1 MPIGNN
7 PKTGASMSFLSSRPI
22 TCPETLLQLAK
33 THPAPRVVIA
43 QAGASLPMQAARQA
57 VSEGIMTPVFVGE
70 PAQISKQAAAL
81 EWDISAYQ
89 QVAARDE
96 ADAAN
101 KAAALCGAGEGDVLM
116 KGHLHTD
123 VFMKS
128 ILSRANG
135 LRTENRLVHLFHMT
149 VPGTDAPL
157 ILSDCA
163 VNVAPDM
170 ATKRAALGYCVEM
183 LQMVQASR
191 PKIAI
196 LSATE
201 TPIASVPS
209 SLTAESL
216 MHWAEDAYPEIDV
229 VGPLAL
235 DLILSKE
242 SAKIKGLSESTVAGK
257 ANAVIVPDIVS
268 GNVLFKSLVYL
279 AGACAAGIVM
289 GAKVPVLLT
298 SRADPP
304 QARLA
309 SVALAAIMAS
319 ATKKP

>member
-1 MPIGNN
+1 M
-7 PKTGASMSFLSSRPI
+7 TFLTTREIKCPANLLRLAQSR
-22 TCPETLLQLAK
+22 
-33 THPAPRVVIA
+33 HAPRVVIA
-43 QAGASLPMQAARQA
+43 NAGASLPMQAA
-57 VSEGIMTPVFVGE
+57 
-70 PAQISKQAAAL
+70 KQAADAGIMIPVLVGAPDQINTQAEAL
-81 EWDISAYQ
+81 NWDISAFETI
-89 QVAARDE
+89 A
-96 ADAAN
+96 AAN
-101 KAAALCGAGEGDVLM
+101 ETEAAFIAAAECGAGRGDVLM

-123 VFMKS
+123 IFMKS
-128 ILSRANG
+128 ILSREHG

-149 VPGTDAPL
+149 VPGALDPL

-163 VNVAPDM
+163 VNVAPDL
-170 ATKRAALGYCVEM
+170 ATKQAALGYCVEM
-183 LQMVQASR
+183 LQMVAASR

-209 SLTAESL
+209 SISAETL
-216 MHWAEDAYPEIDV
+216 MHWAKQEYADIDV
-229 VGPLAL
+229 AGPLAL
-235 DLILSKE
+235 DLILSRK
-242 SAKIKGLSESTVAGK
+242 SAKIKGLSENSVAGK

-304 QARLA
+304 EARLA
-309 SVALAAIMAS
+309 SVALAAIMAG

>member
-1 MPIGNN
+1 
-7 PKTGASMSFLSSRPI
+7 MSFLSSRPI
-22 TCPETLLQLAK
+22 TCPASLLKLAK
-33 THPAPRVVIA
+33 TRPAPRVVIA

-57 VSEGIMTPVFVGE
+57 VAEGIMTPVFVGD
-70 PAQISKQAAAL
+70 PKQIAKQAAAL
-81 EWDISAYQ
+81 EWDISAYP
-89 QVAARDE
+89 QVAAKDE
-96 ADAAN
+96 SEAAN

-135 LRTENRLVHLFHMT
+135 LRTEKRLVHLFHMS
-149 VPGTDAPL
+149 VPDADAPL

-170 ATKRAALGYCVEM
+170 ATKKAALGYCVEM
-183 LQMVQASR
+183 LQMVKAGH
-191 PKIAI
+191 PKIAV

-209 SLTAESL
+209 SMTAEEL
-216 MHWAEDAYPEIDV
+216 MHWARQEYTDVDV

-235 DLILSKE
+235 DLILSIK
-242 SAKIKGLSESTVAGK
+242 SAEIKGLSNSPVAGK

>member
-1 MPIGNN
+1 
-7 PKTGASMSFLSSRPI
+7 MSFLSTRQI
-22 TCPETLLQLAK
+22 TCPENLLRLAQM
-33 THPAPRVVIA
+33 HPAPRVVIA

-57 VSEGIMTPVFVGE
+57 VTAGIMCPVFVGDKNRIT
-70 PAQISKQAAAL
+70 QQAAAL
-81 EWDISAYQ
+81 DWDISAYEIC
-89 QVAARDE
+89 AATGE
-96 ADAAN
+96 AEAAQI
-101 KAAALCGAGEGDVLM
+101 AAAICAAGEGDVLM

-128 ILSRANG
+128 ILSRDNG
-135 LRTENRLVHLFHMT
+135 LRTESRLVHLFHMT
-149 VPGTDAPL
+149 VPGAMNPL

-170 ATKRAALGYCVEM
+170 ATKKAALGYCVEM
-183 LQMVQASR
+183 LQMVQAGQ

-209 SLTAESL
+209 SVTAEQL
-216 MHWAEDAYPEIDV
+216 MRWAHDAHPEIDV

-235 DLILSKE
+235 DLVLSQE
-242 SAKIKGLSESTVAGK
+242 SAKIKGLSDNSVAGK

>member
-1 MPIGNN
+1 
-7 PKTGASMSFLSSRPI
+7 MSFLSTREI
-22 TCPETLLQLAK
+22 TCPENLLRLAQSR
-33 THPAPRVVIA
+33 PAPRVVIA
-43 QAGASLPMQAARQA
+43 NAGASLPMQAAKQSVDA
-57 VSEGIMTPVFVGE
+57 GIMIPVFVGE
-70 PAQISKQAAAL
+70 PDQIKTQAAAL
-81 EWDISAYQ
+81 DWDISAYEIMTAKDETEAAF
-89 QVAARDE
+89 VAAS
-96 ADAAN
+96 A
-101 KAAALCGAGEGDVLM
+101 CGAGHGDVLM

-128 ILSRANG
+128 ILSRDNG
-135 LRTENRLVHLFHMT
+135 LRTQNRLVHLFHMT
-149 VPGTDAPL
+149 VPDATDPL

-163 VNVAPDM
+163 VNVVPDM
-170 ATKRAALGYCVEM
+170 ATKQAALSYCVEM
-183 LQMVQASR
+183 LQMVAASR
-191 PKIAI
+191 AKIAI

-209 SLTAESL
+209 SIAAKEL
-216 MHWAEDAYPEIDV
+216 MLWAEQAYPDIDV
-229 VGPLAL
+229 AGPLAL
-235 DLILSKE
+235 DLILSKD
-242 SAKIKGLSESTVAGK
+242 SVLIKGLQDNSVAGN